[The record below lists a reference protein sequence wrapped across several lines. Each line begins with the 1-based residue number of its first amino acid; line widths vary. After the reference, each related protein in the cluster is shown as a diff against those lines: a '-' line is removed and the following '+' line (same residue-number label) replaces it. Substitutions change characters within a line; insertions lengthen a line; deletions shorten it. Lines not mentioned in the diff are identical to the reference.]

1 LTPFL
6 FFLDFSALAHVAL
19 DGTGIGKQQRAP
31 MKHMNKGLE
40 TLEVGN
46 TALTDDDL
54 VQLVAG
60 FGALKE
66 LKLGGCIAMT
76 TAGLA
81 RFATGK
87 EKEEKKVYI

>member
-1 LTPFL
+1 
-6 FFLDFSALAHVAL
+6 
-19 DGTGIGKQQRAP
+19 